1 MGPPE
6 PPPNPAHPTCMATGM
21 VLVAAQVTLHIVDGS
36 TVTVTEGAPTGD
48 VTITVGLRDLED
60 IWGGDRSH
68 ARLSTV
74 VLCWDVLIL
83 PKGITMGWGRE
94 AQPDPRGG
102 SLLTSN
108 APFPNIPLS

>member
-60 IWGGDRSH
+60 IWGRGQESRWAQH
-68 ARLSTV
+68 CGA
-74 VLCWDVLIL
+74 VLGCLNLTQRDYY
-83 PKGITMGWGRE
+83 GMGK
-94 AQPDPRGG
+94 RG
-102 SLLTSN
+102 S
-108 APFPNIPLS
+108 A